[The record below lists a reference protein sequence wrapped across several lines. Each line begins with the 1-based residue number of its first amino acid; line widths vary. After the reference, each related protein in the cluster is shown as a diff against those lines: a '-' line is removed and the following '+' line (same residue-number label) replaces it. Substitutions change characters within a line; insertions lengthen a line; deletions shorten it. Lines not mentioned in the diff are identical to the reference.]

1 MNRYLAGLTGRPLV
15 EAEHERGL
23 TLALAIHRPRH
34 RVLSRRAV
42 PHDRFHVIEQL
53 DLIILTCRVGGSH
66 TLSAQRI
73 SDGYEPQAQ
82 HHKRPTLDSG
92 EHWRPPQE

>member
-1 MNRYLAGLTGRPLV
+1 MNRYLAGLPGRPLV
-15 EAEHERGL
+15 EAEHEGRL
-23 TLALAIHRPRH
+23 PLALAIHGTRH
-34 RVLSRRAV
+34 GVLSRRAV
-42 PHDRFHVIEQL
+42 PRDRLHVIGQL
-53 DLIILTCRVGGSH
+53 DPIILTCRIGGSH

>member
-1 MNRYLAGLTGRPLV
+1 MNRYLAGLPGRALV
-15 EAEHERGL
+15 EAEHEGRL
-23 TLALAIHRPRH
+23 ALALAIHGTRH

-42 PHDRFHVIEQL
+42 PHDRFHVIAQL
-53 DLIILTCRVGGSH
+53 DLMILTCGIRGSH

-73 SDGYEPQAQ
+73 ADGYEPQAQ